1 MADHQQKNAAEALE
15 GQRTGVTDVSRNRQ
29 YSIDLIRQMAECDAN
44 YIRLLKLMPALESF
58 RVACLESLA
67 GCASGPCQEGRI
79 PDFTVRDFLT
89 VGVLPADAI
98 YTREFVTASPVGEGE
113 EVRVRINV
121 VEVFRYTST
130 LEIVQLTRVS
140 PWVSPPGIMI
150 RLYHDAVTA
159 EAVAYQGHKGFLAKY
174 ATPNSR
180 MYHRDEKRQIN
191 EFLGEWLGLCLEAG
205 RSLSSPE
212 FICSA

>member
-1 MADHQQKNAAEALE
+1 M
-15 GQRTGVTDVSRNRQ
+15 SRNRQ

-44 YIRLLKLMPALESF
+44 YIRLLKLMPELESF
-58 RVACLESLA
+58 RAACLESLA
-67 GCASGPCQEGRI
+67 GCASGPCPEGRI

-89 VGVLPADAI
+89 VGALSGDAI

-113 EVRVRINV
+113 EVRVRISV

-159 EAVAYQGHKGFLAKY
+159 EAVAYQGHKAFLAKY

-205 RSLSSPE
+205 RSLTSPA